1 MPRAAL
7 LIAALAVFALAACDA
22 APGLPAEVRR
32 PSLTAF
38 RLTPTTDSLATRA
51 LTATIP
57 LVLDAT
63 IVGEGPVVVRAVV
76 RYAEAPSVTEVDTLV
91 ADVRVEAEP
100 GPVRVVLPITVS
112 RGATGDYAVT
122 LTTEG
127 ADGREGD
134 GAAGVFRFR
143 AASLGP
149 PVVAR
154 VENAAVVVRPT
165 GARPVSF
172 PIVATVT
179 DPDGRANVA
188 AVVLADTDGN
198 LVGQLYD
205 QGSGGG
211 ASDATPGDGRYSA
224 ALQIFPA
231 GSPNALP
238 AGRYDFV
245 IVAFDRAGGQS
256 AAVPFRFEIR

>member
-1 MPRAAL
+1 MS
-7 LIAALAVFALAACDA
+7 AALAVLALAACDA
-22 APGLPAEVRR
+22 APGLPEDVRR
-32 PSLTAF
+32 PSITAF

-51 LTATIP
+51 LTATVP
-57 LVLDAT
+57 LVLTAT
-63 IVGEGPVVVRAVV
+63 VVGEGPVVVRAVV
-76 RYAEAPSVTEVDTLV
+76 RYAEAPTVLDTLV
-91 ADVRVEAEP
+91 AKVRVEVQP
-100 GPVRVVLPITVS
+100 GPVRVELPITVS

-154 VENAAVVVRPT
+154 VEAEASVTRPAT
-165 GARPVSF
+165 GARPLSF
-172 PIVATVT
+172 RIVVTVT

-188 AVVLADTDGN
+188 AVVLADADGN

-205 QGSGGG
+205 QGPGGG

-224 ALQIFPA
+224 ALQVFPA
-231 GSPNALP
+231 DDPRALA
-238 AGRYDFV
+238 AGRYAFV
-245 IVAFDRAGGQS
+245 VVAFDRAGGQS
-256 AAVPFRFEIR
+256 AAVPLRFEIR